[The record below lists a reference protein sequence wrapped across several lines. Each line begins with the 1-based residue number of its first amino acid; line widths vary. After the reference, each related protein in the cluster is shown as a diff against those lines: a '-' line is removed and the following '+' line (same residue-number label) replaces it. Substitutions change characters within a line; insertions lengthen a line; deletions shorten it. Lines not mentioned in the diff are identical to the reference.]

1 MASREMRKSLTY
13 SEAIEVWKL
22 RAEGWFQHNI
32 AAKFGVNPAR
42 VNDVLKE
49 RKHVGSRASAGQLG
63 GAI

>member
-1 MASREMRKSLTY
+1 MATHQIRKSLTY

-22 RAEGWFQHNI
+22 RAEGSFQHNI

-49 RKHVGSRASAGQLG
+49 RKHVGSRTSAGE
-63 GAI
+63 II